1 VLKSA
6 SCIKC
11 ATMECQDNGSATSSK
26 GTPVGAAVGA
36 SIGGLAVA
44 GLVGFVIFKI
54 CTKKRR
60 ERQSMA
66 ASTAEKQND
75 FGIFKSARAST
86 HTVASIA
93 STVRTRASNVI
104 QIAYIP
110 GVTNRSAPSTPAHLV
125 PPVPPL
131 PLMDASSP
139 VGSQF
144 PRSPTGDIQF
154 GADDLLRGSV
164 VDNRASVATT
174 IYGQSAVVSQSNIV
188 RAGKAAVVQVKAG
201 SSVGGTSSASSP
213 STESVP
219 AIPALFTGGARK
231 IGVDGKPTLEAVPPS
246 PAFSIGSTFFNR
258 MNSTK
263 TKTSDA
269 DTFETLTPKLRT
281 IPGRSQAAHEQ
292 HSTSSFHYDSDDED
306 IRPGARSKKLQSQ
319 CSSCITDMDTGSPF
333 SDANSITIDDLP
345 IPAGGPGRPR
355 SSGRPLSMGIG
366 AGNRNSKQIKTNRT
380 VSPFDD
386 SNSIE
391 KPGT

>member
-1 VLKSA
+1 MT
-6 SCIKC
+6 C
-11 ATMECQDNGSATSSK
+11 EDNGNGDSTKSSHK
-26 GTPVGAAVGA
+26 VSVGAAVGA
-36 SIGGLAVA
+36 SLGGLAVM
-44 GLVGFVIFKI
+44 GILGFIAFKM
-54 CTKKRR
+54 CAKKRR

-66 ASTAEKQND
+66 ATTAEKPND

-110 GVTNRSAPSTPAHLV
+110 GVTNRSTPSTPAHLV

-131 PLMDASSP
+131 PLMESSP

-144 PRSPTGDIQF
+144 PRSPNGEIQF
-154 GADDLLRGSV
+154 GADELLGRGSV
-164 VDNRASVATT
+164 VGDRASVATT
-174 IYGQSAVVSQSNIV
+174 IYHQSAVVSQSNIV
-188 RAGKAAVVQVKAG
+188 RAGKPTVVQVKAG
-201 SSVGGTSSASSP
+201 SSVGGTSNASSP

-219 AIPALFTGGARK
+219 PVPALFSGAGASRK
-231 IGVDGKPTLEAVPPS
+231 LGADGKPTLEAVPPS

-258 MNSTK
+258 MNSTQ
-263 TKTSDA
+263 TKTS
-269 DTFETLTPKLRT
+269 ETETAGSLTPKLRT
-281 IPGRSQAAHEQ
+281 IPGRSRVVNEN

-306 IRPGARSKKLQSQ
+306 ITPGARSKKLQSQ

-345 IPAGGPGRPR
+345 PMAGTARPLT
-355 SSGRPLSMGIG
+355 GARPLSMG
-366 AGNRNSKQIKTNRT
+366 NHNTKRIKPQNESNQRT

-391 KPGT
+391 KSGA